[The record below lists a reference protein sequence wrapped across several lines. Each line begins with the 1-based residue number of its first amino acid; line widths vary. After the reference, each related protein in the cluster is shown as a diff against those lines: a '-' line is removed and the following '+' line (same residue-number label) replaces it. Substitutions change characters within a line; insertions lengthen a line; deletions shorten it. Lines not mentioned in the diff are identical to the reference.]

1 MNNGDV
7 VNFIKYTLV
16 GTTGLILDMIILYC
30 LVEFLHMPVVPASAI
45 SFFVSMVNN
54 FFLHKYWTFRDLS
67 HHFERQFIS
76 FFVIAIANLGITV
89 VCMYFFSDLLK
100 IWYMIAKVITS
111 IIVLIFSYTMNRMWT
126 FKLNTKTK

>member
-16 GTTGLILDMIILYC
+16 GITGLILDMIILYC

-54 FFLHKYWTFRDLS
+54 FFLHKYWTFKDLS
-67 HHFERQFIS
+67 HHFERQFVS
-76 FFVIAIANLGITV
+76 FFIIALANLAITV
-89 VCMYFFSDLLK
+89 VCMYFFSDILK
-100 IWYMIAKVITS
+100 IWYMIAKVLTS

-126 FKLNTKTK
+126 FKLNTKAK